1 MKYASSAIT
10 FVAAVGLAS
19 IADASPLKREAPIV
33 CQPTPI
39 DQLWSARLKDTN
51 ANAHAQAAAA
61 NNKAHVNIIAS
72 EGLIGVDQNK
82 VFYEL
87 YQDNPDLAVHF
98 YVQQCNST
106 ALNANQQTM
115 NGDLPVKLLWK
126 NDPTYCASA
135 IDPIQAQSTS
145 TPLQLKKCLQTDN
158 SGQMSQFW
166 AQHKDSTTLSFLG
179 RRQNGKSH
187 YWYSETGGG
196 NTYRTPNVMLHKCS
210 DANCQAGAVNGELLW
225 DAQH

>member
-1 MKYASSAIT
+1 MKCTSAT
-10 FVAAVGLAS
+10 LAFAAVVGVAS
-19 IADASPLKREAPIV
+19 FAQATPVKRETNIV

-39 DQLWSARLKDTN
+39 DQLWNARLKDTN
-51 ANAHAQAAAA
+51 ANSHAQAA
-61 NNKAHVNIIAS
+61 NKAHVNIIAS
-72 EGLIGVDQNK
+72 EGLIAVDNNK

-106 ALNANQQTM
+106 ALNANQHSM

-126 NDPTYCASA
+126 NNPSYCATA
-135 IDPIQAQSTS
+135 IDPIQAESTS
-145 TPLQLKKCLQTDN
+145 TPLQLQKCLQTDN
-158 SGQMSQFW
+158 SGQIGQFW
-166 AQHKDSTTLSFLG
+166 AQRKGSNTLAFLG
-179 RRQNGKSH
+179 NRQTGKNR

-196 NTYRTPNVMLHKCS
+196 KTYRTPNVMLNKCK
-210 DANCQAGAVNGELLW
+210 DANCQAGAVDWELLW